1 MNHFN
6 ARETTARAE
15 GNTSGISYVQTNA
28 SSFGFY
34 TEAEKNASDSS
45 GYSSGKSLGVMEGNA
60 SGIEYVK
67 SNPGLYSLFSE
78 DEKNAS
84 VESATKSGKAES
96 LATVQAEMA
105 VKGLS
110 VLSYVN
116 QISVSKPYTEDWFY
130 QPNMGWLWTDE
141 SVYPYFYL
149 VKNGEQAGG
158 WLYFGQLTGQT
169 TTTFYDYLNELWIT
183 PYFQTE

>member
-6 ARETTARAE
+6 AWRDYCPGR
-15 GNTSGISYVQTNA
+15 GKTSGISYVQANA
-28 SSFGFY
+28 SSFGYY

-67 SNPGLYSLFSE
+67 SNPGLYSLFQRM
-78 DEKNAS
+78 KNAS

-105 VKGLS
+105 VEGLS

-158 WLYFGQLTGQT
+158 WLYFGQLIGPNNNHI
-169 TTTFYDYLNELWIT
+169 L
-183 PYFQTE
+183 